1 MRLRNLKNKDLIIQE
16 CEFLIREPEE
26 YKGKYKELFPNDNP
40 IHLEVGMGKGTFIY
54 NMAKAFPEINFIGIE
69 KYENVLARA
78 IAKMEEVPNNLK
90 IMNYDAINLD
100 KIFDKEIDTLYLNFS
115 DPWPKKR
122 HERRRLT
129 SVDFLKVYDKIFESE
144 KKIVQKT
151 DNIGLFAY
159 SLKSLNNY
167 GYVFEDVCLDL
178 HNSDIFNIKT
188 EYEEKFSNLGF
199 KINYLKATKK

>member
-54 NMAKAFPEINFIGIE
+54 NMARAFPEINFIGIE

-100 KIFDKEIDTLYLNFS
+100 KIFDKEINTLYLNFS

-129 SVDFLKVYDKIFESE
+129 SIDFLKVYDKIFESE

-151 DNIGLFAY
+151 DNIGLFAF

>member
-1 MRLRNLKNKDLIIQE
+1 MRLRNLKNKDSIIEE
-16 CEFLIREPEE
+16 CDFLIRNPEE
-26 YKGKYKELFPNDNP
+26 YKGNYKTLFPNEAP

-54 NMAKAFPEINFIGIE
+54 NMAKAFPEINFIGVE
-69 KYENVLARA
+69 KYENVIARA
-78 IAKMEEVPNNLK
+78 IAKMEDVPSNLK
-90 IMNYDAINLD
+90 VMNYDAITLD
-100 KIFDKEIDTLYLNFS
+100 KVFNKEIDTLYLNFS

-129 SVDFLKVYDKIFESE
+129 SVDFLKVYDKIFAAE

-167 GYVFEDVCLDL
+167 GYIFEEVCLDL
-178 HNSDIFNIKT
+178 HNSEIFNIKT

-199 KINYLKATKK
+199 KINYLKARKK